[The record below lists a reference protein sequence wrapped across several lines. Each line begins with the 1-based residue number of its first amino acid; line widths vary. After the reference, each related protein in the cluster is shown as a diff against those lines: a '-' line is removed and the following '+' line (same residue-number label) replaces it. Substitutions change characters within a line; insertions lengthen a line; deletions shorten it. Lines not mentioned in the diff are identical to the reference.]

1 MQFVI
6 PQNVVT
12 HFHLLPGDRVADFGA
27 GSGHFSFAIAKA
39 ILPNGRVT
47 AVEIQKSLAERI
59 ASEARAKKITNVE
72 TMWADLESPRG
83 VRIADNALDAA
94 VLANVL
100 FQVSDKKR
108 ALTEVART
116 LTSGGKL
123 FVIDWAEAFNGIGP
137 HPDHV
142 VSESSAKSVMSEH
155 GFTYE
160 RSFPAGTHHYGLVF
174 RKN

>member
-1 MQFVI
+1 MRFVI
-6 PQNVVT
+6 PQHAVT

-39 ILPNGRVT
+39 VLPNGRVT

-59 ASEARAKKITNVE
+59 ASEARTKKITNIE
-72 TMWADLESPRG
+72 TMWGDLESPRG
-83 VRIADNALDAA
+83 VRIADGALDAA

-100 FQVSDKKR
+100 FQVTDKKR
-108 ALTEVART
+108 ALAEVART
-116 LTSGGKL
+116 LRPLAKL
-123 FVIDWAEAFNGIGP
+123 FVVDWSEGFDGIGP
-137 HPDHV
+137 HADHV
-142 VSESSAKSVMSEH
+142 VTESAAKTLMSEN

-174 RKN
+174 HKN